1 MSKNELLAE
10 ADIVSLH
17 VPLTSETKKIV
28 NVDFL
33 SKMKSDAVLIN
44 TSRGDIVDED
54 VLLAK
59 LESCPNFWV
68 GTDVYNG
75 EPEELV
81 SDDFVH
87 PIA

>member
-1 MSKNELLAE
+1 
-10 ADIVSLH
+10 
-17 VPLTSETKKIV
+17 
-28 NVDFL
+28 
-33 SKMKSDAVLIN
+33 MKRDAILIN

-59 LESCPNFWV
+59 LESCQNFWV